1 MLLEKIHL
9 INFKNYELLEMTFGN
24 GLNCILGDNGSGKTN
39 LLDAIYC
46 LAFTKSYF
54 GLTDTQNIRHSEN
67 FLVVSG
73 SFKKEYHL
81 DNDDLDNNLVEFQTE
96 NIAFGVREGKKT
108 IKSSVNNYQKTSQHI
123 GLYPVVMLTPYD
135 TDLVR
140 EGSEERRKFL
150 DGIISQISNEY
161 LQNLLKY
168 NHLLKERNITL
179 KRFAEKN
186 TFDVILLE
194 SFDERLLEKGKLIFE
209 ERKRFLCVFLPIFQE
224 FYQVL
229 SENNEIVS
237 LDYQTQYFQNNNAES
252 TEDLSKNQIENF
264 ERFFKKNLQKDR
276 LLMRTSAGIH
286 KDDLEFLLEKRS
298 LRKFGSQGQ
307 QKTYVIALKLAAF
320 ATIKKE
326 KNICP
331 LLLLDDIFDK
341 LDAKRMQKLLQIV
354 SCAPFGQVLLTDA
367 NPKRTKALLKEIKQ
381 ETKQENEISTF
392 ILEKII

>member
-24 GLNCILGDNGSGKTN
+24 GLNCILGNNGSGKTN

-67 FLVVSG
+67 FLVVNG
-73 SFKKEYHL
+73 SFKKEYYL

-108 IKSSVNNYQKTSQHI
+108 IKSSVNNYQKPSQHI

-209 ERKRFLCVFLPIFQE
+209 ERKRFLSVFLPIFQE

-237 LDYQTQYFQNNNAES
+237 LDYQTQYLQNNQ
-252 TEDLSKNQIENF
+252 EDF
-264 ERFFKKNLQKDR
+264 TAFFKKNLQKDR
-276 LLMRTSAGIH
+276 LLMRTSAGVH

-320 ATIKKE
+320 ATIKQE

-354 SCAPFGQVLLTDA
+354 SGTPFGQVFLTDA
-367 NPKRTKALLKEIKQ
+367 NPERTKALLKEIKQ

-392 ILEKII
+392 ILEKIQ

>member
-1 MLLEKIHL
+1 MLLEKISL
-9 INFKNYELLEMTFGN
+9 INFKNYDTLEMSFGS
-24 GLNCILGDNGSGKTN
+24 GLNCILGNNGSGKTN

-67 FLVVSG
+67 FLVING
-73 SFKKEYHL
+73 SFKKEYQKE
-81 DNDDLDNNLVEFQTE
+81 NDIVFETE

-108 IKSSVNNYQKTSQHI
+108 IKSSVNNYQKSSEHI

-168 NHLLKERNITL
+168 NHLLKERNLTL
-179 KRFAEKN
+179 KRFSEKN
-186 TFDVILLE
+186 TFDPILLE
-194 SFDERLLEKGKLIFE
+194 SFDIRLLEKGKLIFE
-209 ERKRFLCVFLPIFQE
+209 ERKRFLAIFLPIFQE
-224 FYQVL
+224 FYQIL

-237 LDYQTQYFQNNNAES
+237 LDYQTQYYYNQNSLES
-252 TEDLSKNQIENF
+252 SQIEDF
-264 ERFFKKNLQKDR
+264 EQFFKKNLQKDR

-320 ATIKKE
+320 ATIKQE

-354 SCAPFGQVLLTDA
+354 NNVPFGQVFLTDA
-367 NPKRTKALLKEIKQ
+367 NTERTKALLKEIQQ
-381 ETKQENEISTF
+381 ETQQEKEISTF
-392 ILEKII
+392 ILEKVCF

>member
-9 INFKNYELLEMTFGN
+9 INFKNYDFLEMTFGS
-24 GLNCILGDNGSGKTN
+24 GLNCILGNNGSGKTN

-67 FLVVSG
+67 FLVVNG
-73 SFKKEYHL
+73 SFKKEYQN
-81 DNDDLDNNLVEFQTE
+81 DNLTEFPTEFQTE

-108 IKSSVNNYQKTSQHI
+108 IKSSVNNYQKSSEHI

-186 TFDVILLE
+186 IFDPILLE
-194 SFDERLLEKGKLIFE
+194 SFDVRLLEKGKLIFE
-209 ERKRFLCVFLPIFQE
+209 ERKRFLLIFLPIFQE
-224 FYQVL
+224 FYQIL

-237 LDYQTQYFQNNNAES
+237 LDYQTQYFQNNNQNDNQTENNEIATFES
-252 TEDLSKNQIENF
+252 
-264 ERFFKKNLQKDR
+264 FFKKNLQKDR
-276 LLMRTSAGIH
+276 LLMRTSAGVH
-286 KDDLEFLLEKRS
+286 KDDLDFLLEKRS

-320 ATIKKE
+320 ATIKQE
-326 KNICP
+326 KNVCP

-354 SCAPFGQVLLTDA
+354 SCAPFGQVFLTDA
-367 NPKRTKALLKEIKQ
+367 NPERTKALLKEIKQ
-381 ETKQENEISTF
+381 ENNHEISSF
-392 ILEKII
+392 ILEKDDIKRN

>member
-9 INFKNYELLEMTFGN
+9 INFKNYEFLEMTFGN
-24 GLNCILGDNGSGKTN
+24 GLNCILGNNGSGKTN
-39 LLDAIYC
+39 LLDAIYY

-54 GLTDTQNIRHSEN
+54 GLTDMQNIRHSEN
-67 FLVVSG
+67 FLVVNG
-73 SFKKEYHL
+73 SFRKENQTEN
-81 DNDDLDNNLVEFQTE
+81 NDALTEFQTE

-108 IKSSVNNYQKTSQHI
+108 IKSSVNNYQKASEHI

-186 TFDVILLE
+186 TFDAILLE
-194 SFDERLLEKGKLIFE
+194 SFDVRLLEKGKLIFE
-209 ERKRFLCVFLPIFQE
+209 ERKRFLGVFLPIFQK
-224 FYQVL
+224 FYQIL

-237 LDYQTQYFQNNNAES
+237 LDYQTQYLQENGAE
-252 TEDLSKNQIENF
+252 NIENF
-264 ERFFKKNLQKDR
+264 ESIFKKNLQKDR
-276 LLMRTSAGIH
+276 LLMRTSAGVH

-320 ATIKKE
+320 ATIKQE

-354 SCAPFGQVLLTDA
+354 SFAPFGQVFLTDA
-367 NPKRTKALLKEIKQ
+367 NPERTKALLKEVQPEIQQKNQ
-381 ETKQENEISTF
+381 PENQISTF
-392 ILEKII
+392 ILEKI

>member
-9 INFKNYELLEMTFGN
+9 INFKNYEFLEMTFGN
-24 GLNCILGDNGSGKTN
+24 GLNCILGNNGSGKTN

-54 GLTDTQNIRHSEN
+54 GLTDMQNIRHSEN
-67 FLVVSG
+67 FLVVNG
-73 SFKKEYHL
+73 SFRKENQTEN
-81 DNDDLDNNLVEFQTE
+81 NDALTEFQTE

-108 IKSSVNNYQKTSQHI
+108 IKSSVNNYQKASEHI

-186 TFDVILLE
+186 TFDAILLE
-194 SFDERLLEKGKLIFE
+194 SFDVRLLEKGKLIFE
-209 ERKRFLCVFLPIFQE
+209 ERKRFLGVFLPIFQK
-224 FYQVL
+224 FYQIL

-237 LDYQTQYFQNNNAES
+237 LDYQTQYLQENGAE
-252 TEDLSKNQIENF
+252 NIENF
-264 ERFFKKNLQKDR
+264 ESIFKKNLQKDR
-276 LLMRTSAGIH
+276 LLMRTSAGVH
-286 KDDLEFLLEKRS
+286 KDDLDFLLEKRS

-320 ATIKKE
+320 ATIKQE

-354 SCAPFGQVLLTDA
+354 SFAPFGQVFLTDA
-367 NPKRTKALLKEIKQ
+367 NPERTKALLKEIKQ
-381 ETKQENEISTF
+381 ENQQENQQENEISTF
-392 ILEKII
+392 ILEKI